1 MIANVLLGLLAEPQ
15 SMLAFTLLTFAAG
28 MYPVGMFFGSV
39 CGGCCGCG
47 ACAEGTLPD
56 TITVAI
62 SGYNDEYVQGPDL
75 AFLSFSSNYGSGA
88 AGKVTAPGGDPATD
102 KGPISAVSVTSGGS
116 GYAHIGRVA
125 PTLTLTGYAYG
136 GGTGAT
142 FTPTLTNTQDANG
155 YDLWSLASVAVSG
168 GTGYADFEPLT
179 ITVADGDT
187 QVSAASA
194 IVLVDKSP
202 PTLTLSG
209 TATATIVLSGVSI
222 FLDNPYYTVGSVT
235 VTNGGSGY
243 TNGQALT
250 FSTAAGDVTLV
261 NATATAVVISGDQLH
276 SVTITNPGN
285 YYHTDSGG
293 ISVVVKDGGSYY
305 REDASVTPYLATV
318 TIAVTQSAPSTG
330 SGAVL
335 TAIIDDDTGSASFG
349 FITGVTITNGGD
361 GYLAWANRVPVCCED
376 YWNGMSVVLKRGKT
390 NVGEDN
396 PCSYVHHL
404 CGTACVASLS
414 VTYLGPSQ
422 PPTVHLATSECGH
435 FLAASTLVTDCNNLS
450 FSATHASGATFTVT
464 PGGEYIESYKA
475 GDASQNCFSCCRGD
489 SPAPAEVEVE
499 ASWIGDPIGYNYAN
513 TLGTMVLSRY
523 APSGGCSSMWSIVLP
538 QDIYGPIGSLGRNPR
553 VVVNIGH
560 CDVAATP
567 QIDGNPYSVECD
579 HCWKKCQT
587 TAFVNFISQGGGS
600 TTEILYSESC
610 ASCADS
616 PTCEPAAGTY
626 VCDNLYQPSGYG
638 WIFQSWTVTVL

>member
-1 MIANVLLGLLAEPQ
+1 MIANVLLALLAEPQ

-28 MYPVGMFFGSV
+28 MYPVGMFFGSD
-39 CGGCCGCG
+39 CGCCCD
-47 ACAEGTLPD
+47 CADCDVGMLPD
-56 TITVAI
+56 TVTVAI
-62 SGYNDEYVQGPDL
+62 SGYDDEYVQGPDL
-75 AFLSFSSNYGSGA
+75 ALLSFSSNYGSGA
-88 AGKVTAPGGDPATD
+88 EGKVTAPGGDPAID

-116 GYAHIGRVA
+116 GYAVLGRVA
-125 PTLTLTGYAYG
+125 PTLTISDPYYG

-142 FTPTLTNTQDANG
+142 FTPTLANTKNANG
-155 YDLWSLASVAVSG
+155 YDLWSLASVAASG

-179 ITVADGDT
+179 ITTAAGDT
-187 QVSAASA
+187 QVSLASA
-194 IVLVDKSP
+194 ILFVDKSP

-250 FSTAAGDVTLV
+250 FSTAAGDVTLT

-276 SVTITNPGN
+276 SVTIANPGN
-285 YYHTDSGG
+285 YYHEDPGAL
-293 ISVVVKDGGSYY
+293 SVVVKDGGSYY

-330 SGAVL
+330 SGAAL
-335 TAIIDDDTGSASFG
+335 AATIDDDTASAGFG
-349 FITGVTITNGGD
+349 TITGVTITNGGD
-361 GYLAWANRVPVCCED
+361 GYLAWANRVAVCCED
-376 YWNGMSVVLKRGKT
+376 FWNGISVVLKRCKNIAGVK
-390 NVGEDN
+390 D
-396 PCSYVHHL
+396 PCLYSHSM
-404 CGTACVASLS
+404 CGTSCEATVF
-414 VTYLGPSQ
+414 VQYRGPSE
-422 PPTVHLATSECGH
+422 PPLAGVGSSEC
-435 FLAASTLVTDCNNLS
+435 AISAESSTLVTDCDELS
-450 FSATHASGATFTVT
+450 FVATHASGATFTVT
-464 PGGEYIESYKA
+464 PGGEYLETDKA

-499 ASWIGDPIGYNYAN
+499 VSWIGDPVGYNYAD

-523 APSGGCSSMWSIVLP
+523 MPSGGCSSMWSILLP
-538 QDIYGPIGSLGRNPR
+538 NNIYGPAVLGSQPR
-553 VVVNIGH
+553 VVVYIGH
-560 CDVAATP
+560 CDVAPTP
-567 QIDGNPYSVECD
+567 QLYGNPYSFECD

-587 TAFVNFISQGGGS
+587 TAWVDFSGGFPYS
-600 TTEILYSESC
+600 TTFLYSESC

-616 PTCEPAAGTY
+616 PTCEPAAGAY
-626 VCDNLYQPSGYG
+626 VCDGLYQPSGYG